1 MNCMELN
8 VIMVSHAVELT
19 PYVKTIGTQCFNAE
33 VFDDY
38 IATTLKDN
46 FFHVNLC
53 PFFSKLTHT
62 AKSLIAIG
70 VEL

>member
-1 MNCMELN
+1 MNWIELN

-33 VFDDY
+33 VFDDD

-46 FFHVNLC
+46 FFPC
-53 PFFSKLTHT
+53 
-62 AKSLIAIG
+62 
-70 VEL
+70 